1 MTKNKIINFEN
12 FPPIIGQPIII
23 NKNTIFFKSYSIKH
37 GSAITNR
44 PSYFGEINNAS
55 KYLKS
60 GRKLGIFS
68 TKKKIKLLDIRYIS
82 QIINDLI
89 LFRKNNDFETIIQG
103 YMTLALSYGLISL
116 YKQLGLYKMR
126 YSEKITSDPRY
137 QKIIAYYNDYES
149 KKDKELYQNPLE
161 LQGIRIGE
169 INNDVEATIILKE
182 IFGEYF
188 DGFISPNI
196 FSPYFDENYIP
207 NEILLFNPSDS
218 IIELETIPNNSISVN
233 INKILLKNNIHLF
246 SVPYFMK
253 NDNKISFQYG
263 GGSKS
268 NNIDYIYEKNV
279 LIEKYYNNINTDANT
294 DANNN
299 INNLIKQ
306 GNEFKKYMLNHKIT
320 ASNQNDYMFDRN
332 EKINNKL

>member
-37 GSAITNR
+37 GSVITNR

-82 QIINDLI
+82 QIINDLV
-89 LFRKNNDFETIIQG
+89 LVRKNNDFETIIKG

-116 YKQLGLYKMR
+116 CKQLSLYKMR

-137 QKIIAYYNDYES
+137 QKIIAYYNDYEL
-149 KKDKELYQNPLE
+149 KKDKELFQNPLE

-169 INNDVEATIILKE
+169 INNDVESTIILKE

-188 DGFISPNI
+188 DGFICPSI
-196 FSPYFDENYIP
+196 FSPYFNENYIP
-207 NEILLFNPSDS
+207 NEILLFNPFDS
-218 IIELETIPNNSISVN
+218 IIELEIIPNNSISVN

-246 SVPYFMK
+246 SVPFFMK
-253 NDNKISFQYG
+253 NNDKISFQYG
-263 GGSKS
+263 GGIKS
-268 NNIDYIYEKNV
+268 NNVDYIYEKNIV
-279 LIEKYYNNINTDANT
+279 IDKYYNN
-294 DANNN
+294 ANNDTNNDTN
-299 INNLIKQ
+299 INANNLIQQ
-306 GNEFKKYMLNHKIT
+306 GIEFKKYMINHTIKL
-320 ASNQNDYMFDRN
+320 SNQNDYMFDRN
-332 EKINNKL
+332 KKLN